1 MLTKTR
7 RLKEGTRLIMM
18 NKFVFYV
25 LSGRQWWHILVEILK
40 SELGDRGLVWA
51 VLQKQR
57 WDL

>member
-1 MLTKTR
+1 MVARKVGLMLTKTR

-40 SELGDRGLVWA
+40 
-51 VLQKQR
+51 
-57 WDL
+57 